1 MAINPNSIAVPQQA
15 KALDT
20 TTVTTAQ
27 GVVHR
32 QIISIADP
40 ENAGQYARLNGS
52 SLQTHVT
59 NTVNISAAS
68 MPLPSGAAVEAK
80 QPDFGVAGTPSAD
93 VVTVQG
99 IAGGDAVA
107 VDTGADIKAIN
118 TAIVGTDQAI
128 VTNTVIHGLSTG
140 GGGGYIDVKVTPSG
154 AVVTDTGLTQPLTDA
169 QLRATGQ
176 QVATRPYGIDVSRG
190 LVAGITTRTIT
201 GYNAATTTTQE
212 PVWAQS
218 GATYPWPTAVQ
229 TITVGST
236 SAADTAAG
244 TGAQQVLVRY
254 IDFTTRA
261 EVVATV
267 ALNGITPVTVTT
279 NGYRINEF
287 RAVVHGT
294 GGANAG
300 TVFAGYGAFNAVTGH
315 ASILSSIPVGK
326 NKAQQSIF
334 TVPAGVVAELVSFR
348 FTVSAASVIQLRL
361 KTQTGTG
368 FAVEFDQPFVGA
380 NSFESVFPTPVSAGT
395 DIEFRAA
402 GIAGATQVGVIYSCY
417 LRTL

>member
-1 MAINPNSIAVPQQA
+1 MSLTPNSVAVPAQS
-15 KALDT
+15 KSLDT
-20 TTVTTAQ
+20 ATVTTAA
-27 GVVHR
+27 GLVHR
-32 QIISIADP
+32 QVISLADP
-40 ENAGQYARLNGS
+40 ENQGQYARLTGS
-52 SLQTHVT
+52 ALTVQVV
-59 NTVNISAAS
+59 NTSIAITAAAL
-68 MPLPSGAAVEAK
+68 PLPSGAATAAK
-80 QPDFGVAGTPSAD
+80 QPALGTAGTPSAD
-93 VVTVQG
+93 VITVQG

-107 VDTGADIKAIN
+107 V
-118 TAIVGTDQAI
+118 
-128 VTNTVIHGLSTG
+128 
-140 GGGGYIDVKVTPSG
+140 
-154 AVVTDTGLTQPLTDA
+154 DTGLTQPLTDA

-176 QVATRPYGIDVSRG
+176 QVATRPYGVDVSRG
-190 LVAGITTRTIT
+190 LVAGIATRTIT

-218 GATYPWPTAVQ
+218 GATYPWPTAAQ

-261 EVVATV
+261 EVVVTV

-300 TVFAGYGAFNAVTGH
+300 TVFAGYGTFNAVTGH